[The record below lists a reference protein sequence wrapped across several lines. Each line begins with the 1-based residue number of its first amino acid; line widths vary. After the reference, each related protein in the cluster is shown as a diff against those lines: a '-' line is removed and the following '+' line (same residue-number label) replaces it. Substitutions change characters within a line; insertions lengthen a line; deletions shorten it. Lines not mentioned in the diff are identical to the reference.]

1 MASFPNALTARPFK
15 TTELRKSLSA
25 AFAQFG
31 KVIDINCAKTYKLRG
46 QAWVVFDTVTAAT
59 NAVRRMNDFPFYD
72 KPMRVA
78 YARTKSDAT
87 AKAEGTFDPAARD
100 PAVRQKRKAESQARE
115 KQSQVAKRANGER
128 KEGAVGAEGAVGSN
142 AATTP
147 PNAILFVQ
155 GLPGTRF
162 FLREILARR
171 SYPPRDAYPFCRI
184 PPSPSDDYLDST
196 DKTVGRARVT
206 RNPYGVRMARRD
218 ATFGRS
224 FREKS
229 LFFLSAASSGA
240 TDFATDLVRLTRAP
254 SRDFLRALSRFAE
267 ATTASML
274 SMLFQQFPG
283 FVEVRMVEAK
293 PGIAFVE
300 FDSETRSAV
309 ALSGLQG
316 FKINPTHAMTL
327 SYAKK

>member
-1 MASFPNALTARPFK
+1 
-15 TTELRKSLSA
+15 
-25 AFAQFG
+25 
-31 KVIDINCAKTYKLRG
+31 
-46 QAWVVFDTVTAAT
+46 VVFDTVTAAT
-59 NAVRRMNDFPFYD
+59 NAVKRMNDFPFYD

-87 AKAEGTFDPAARD
+87 ARAEGTFDPAARD
-100 PAVRQKRKAESQARE
+100 PAVRQKRKAESQALE
-115 KQSQVAKRANGER
+115 KQSQVAKRANGDR
-128 KEGAVGAEGAVGSN
+128 KEGAVGAEGAVGE
-142 AATTP
+142 ATTP

-155 GLPGTRF
+155 GLPGTRLF
-162 FLREILARR
+162 FAKSSLPSRAL
-171 SYPPRDAYPFCRI
+171 PFFRTASGADFA
-184 PPSPSDDYLDST
+184 PFPTSPSDDYLDST

-206 RNPYGVRMARRD
+206 RNPRSEDG
-218 ATFGRS
+218 ATRAGDD
-224 FREKS
+224 S
-229 LFFLSAASSGA
+229 LFF
-240 TDFATDLVRLTRAP
+240 FATRRLTFFSLPGALRERSISETTDLYPNATRA
-254 SRDFLRALSRFAE
+254 SFSFLFRFAE

-283 FVEVRMVEAK
+283 FVEVRMVDAK

-316 FKINPTHAMTL
+316 FKINPTHSMTL

>member
-1 MASFPNALTARPFK
+1 MGDIPPCATIYVNNLNEK
-15 TTELRKSLSA
+15 IKKDELRKSLSA

-59 NAVRRMNDFPFYD
+59 NAVKRMNDFPFYD

-87 AKAEGTFDPAARD
+87 SKAEGTFDPNARD
-100 PAVRQKRKAESQARE
+100 PLVRQKRKAESQALE
-115 KQSQVAKRANGER
+115 KQSQGASKRANGDR
-128 KEGAVGAEGAVGSN
+128 KEGAGGLAEGAVGE
-142 AATTP
+142 APTP

-155 GLPGTRF
+155 GLP
-162 FLREILARR
+162 
-171 SYPPRDAYPFCRI
+171 
-184 PPSPSDDYLDST
+184 
-196 DKTVGRARVT
+196 
-206 RNPYGVRMARRD
+206 
-218 ATFGRS
+218 
-224 FREKS
+224 
-229 LFFLSAASSGA
+229 
-240 TDFATDLVRLTRAP
+240 
-254 SRDFLRALSRFAE
+254 E

-316 FKINPTHAMTL
+316 FKINPTHSMTL